1 MPFEISEAEDA
12 AIEKALRTGEINP
25 SDKAI
30 IDGFTQRLFSDSDMP
45 TIDSISKE
53 QMDELTKE
61 IISLS
66 SQYEIK
72 IETAD
77 DGDITFILPNG
88 VKKTH
93 NINAL
98 SSVKTLTSDNKQK
111 RPAWRGGKRTQ
122 KNGKKTK
129 VRGGSVGGVIK
140 GLGKAVLLV
149 AVGSIAVALAVAFL
163 PITIKNIYNYYQHK
177 DDAVVVPDNAKAS
190 ETTAPVHMPVSGD
203 TYVAIKEQTTPNGV
217 YKATYN
223 VGDSITLEFVPKDF
237 NPNKKYGSMV
247 TDTAGNMYDLNN
259 FEYKPTTGG
268 SKNRK
273 SRSKTRKQKRRR
285 GKK

>member
-1 MPFEISEAEDA
+1 MPFEITEAEDA
-12 AIEKALRTGEINP
+12 AIDNALKTGEISD
-25 SDKAI
+25 SDKVT
-30 IDGFTQRLFSDSDMP
+30 IDGFIARLSSDSDLP
-45 TIDSISKE
+45 TVDTISKE

-66 SQYEIK
+66 SQYGIK
-72 IETAD
+72 IDTAD
-77 DGDITFILPNG
+77 NGDITFILPNG

-111 RPAWRGGKRTQ
+111 RPAWRGGKHTQ

-140 GLGKAVLLV
+140 VLGKAVLCV

-163 PITIKNIYNYYQHK
+163 PITLKNVYNYYQHK
-177 DDAVVVPDNAKAS
+177 DDAVVSDNSNTSSSPKPQLGDIYIANKDSDANQSKMYKSYVTGDKIKITGVPDGYTDSRKSVLATNIS
-190 ETTAPVHMPVSGD
+190 TSVSGFYD
-203 TYVAIKEQTTPNGV
+203 
-217 YKATYN
+217 
-223 VGDSITLEFVPKDF
+223 LKDF
-237 NPNKKYGSMV
+237 ESQP
-247 TDTAGNMYDLNN
+247 
-259 FEYKPTTGG
+259 PTGG

-285 GKK
+285 AKK